1 MVKVFLN
8 TEQKILEAAK
18 VVFHLKGFDGARMQE
33 IADEAGINKSL
44 LHYYYRSKENLF
56 NAVFRDAFMDLF
68 KRLSTVI
75 SSESPLEEKVSYF
88 FNDYIS
94 FLQKNSYIPWFI
106 LNTIHQNPE
115 KIAQLFSETG
125 FKPDIIFDGLKKSIR
140 KEKIKAGDPRQLVI
154 NIISLSIFPV
164 IARPLLML
172 IFGLSEKEFDKFINT
187 RKKELPEFFMNAI
200 RTK

>member
-1 MVKVFLN
+1 MVNVPLN

-18 VVFHLKGFDGARMQE
+18 IVFHRKGFDGARMQE

-56 NAVFRDAFMDLF
+56 NAVFKAAFLDLF
-68 KRLSTVI
+68 KRLTTVI
-75 SSESPLEEKVSYF
+75 SSGSPLEEKVKYF
-88 FNDYIS
+88 FSDYIS

-115 KIAQLFSETG
+115 KIAQLFRETG
-125 FKPDIIFDGLKKSIR
+125 FSPDQIFDGIKKSVR
-140 KEKIKAGDPRQLVI
+140 KEGIKVRDSRQLVI
-154 NIISLSIFPV
+154 NIISLSIFPLL
-164 IARPLLML
+164 ARPLLMIIL
-172 IFGLSEKEFDKFINT
+172 GLKEKEFDKFIET

-200 RTK
+200 HRK